1 MITSIRC
8 TSFLSILAKKSLPGV
23 LLDHVSRVGC
33 LAPSLSRGYKQ
44 IQEHK
49 VCVVT
54 GASRGIGYAT
64 AKELTSRLKSADIY
78 LTTRGE
84 TEQLNELIKT
94 EVKEKADMVNFHTL
108 EVTEVD
114 SIVEFRNMVHQK
126 HGKIDILINN
136 AGMYFGQSEDPVL
149 NAWQVERTLATNYW
163 GMKNVCKA
171 FVPMLNPGARIVN
184 LSSHLGHLSH
194 IPGDNKRRLLGDP
207 NLTESELD
215 ALVLDYQ
222 NHCIGLVSFHTLE
235 EAGWP
240 QCAYSLSK
248 VAVNAYTRILQ
259 TQLEEESM
267 ESVVV
272 NAIHPGSR
280 HSKISQESP
289 LTPADAAKS
298 VIAVALLADPC
309 EHPRGKFI
317 WHDLQIIEW
326 DQGNLKGMWH

>member
-1 MITSIRC
+1 M
-8 TSFLSILAKKSLPGV
+8 
-23 LLDHVSRVGC
+23 
-33 LAPSLSRGYKQ
+33 
-44 IQEHK
+44 
-49 VCVVT
+49 
-54 GASRGIGYAT
+54 
-64 AKELTSRLKSADIY
+64 KSADIY

-136 AGMYFGQSEDPVL
+136 AGMYFGLSEDPVL

-235 EAGWP
+235 VTKLTIFLP
-240 QCAYSLSK
+240 RYS
-248 VAVNAYTRILQ
+248 
-259 TQLEEESM
+259 M
-267 ESVVV
+267 
-272 NAIHPGSR
+272 
-280 HSKISQESP
+280 
-289 LTPADAAKS
+289 
-298 VIAVALLADPC
+298 
-309 EHPRGKFI
+309 
-317 WHDLQIIEW
+317 IEF
-326 DQGNLKGMWH
+326 